1 MAGDLTAKHNG
12 RINENESEVFAF
24 MALLKACTVRKAL
37 DEGCRIHAHIVKK
50 GLQNE
55 TFIANTLVDMYAKC
69 GFLSTAQEIFDD
81 LPVKDAVSWNILTAG
96 YVEHGYS
103 DTTLYLL
110 EQMQRM
116 GIHPN
121 NVTLV
126 CSLKACGS
134 IRATLAGNEICE
146 EIVQKVVER
155 DYFIGNTLV
164 DMYAKCTNCR
174 IC

>member
-1 MAGDLTAKHNG
+1 MCHGEEALNLMKEMQTHNISPNTFVLVSGLKVCGDA
-12 RINENESEVFAF
+12 RDINQGSV
-24 MALLKACTVRKAL
+24 
-37 DEGCRIHAHIVKK
+37 IHSDIVKK

-134 IRATLAGNEICE
+134 IRATLAGNEIDKD
-146 EIVQKVVER
+146 IV
-155 DYFIGNTLV
+155 
-164 DMYAKCTNCR
+164 
-174 IC
+174 

>member
-1 MAGDLTAKHNG
+1 MVYHK
-12 RINENESEVFAF
+12 
-24 MALLKACTVRKAL
+24 
-37 DEGCRIHAHIVKK
+37 HAHLCHRKLIDHKTTKYMCQHYSRNMESLFSFPVLFMPHHSKK
-50 GLQNE
+50 QC
-55 TFIANTLVDMYAKC
+55 VMYAKC
-69 GFLSTAQEIFDD
+69 GFLSTTHEIFDD
-81 LPVKDAVSWNILTAG
+81 RLVKDANSWNILTAG